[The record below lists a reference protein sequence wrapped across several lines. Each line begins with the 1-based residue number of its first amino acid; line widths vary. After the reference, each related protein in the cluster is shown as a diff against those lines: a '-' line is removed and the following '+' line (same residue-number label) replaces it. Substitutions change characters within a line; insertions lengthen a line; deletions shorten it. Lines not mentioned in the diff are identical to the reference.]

1 MLEDK
6 VKEIL
11 SELLALIPYKAVYL
25 FFFFFKFILSEWPEA
40 FILAIQWY
48 FYRGYHGEV
57 KMFILFQK
65 HRVIA

>member
-11 SELLALIPYKAVYL
+11 SELIVLTPYKTVL
-25 FFFFFKFILSEWPEA
+25 SLSQGDTNVFFYFFYFFKFMFSEWPDT

-48 FYRGYHGEV
+48 F
-57 KMFILFQK
+57 
-65 HRVIA
+65 